1 MEQQPKPRAYILH
14 GDDTFAIKDVI
25 LELKSRL
32 KNTSA
37 LEWNFL
43 IFDGRSTT
51 VEQLETA
58 GKSLP
63 FLDKRRL
70 TILNH
75 PLALIQGDANRKRIL
90 SLLETLPQE
99 SAVVLAEYR
108 PLQTDDDK
116 KKKKKHLLQK
126 WAAEMGEKV
135 FIKEYSVH
143 IGGQLTGWIISRAR
157 NLGGEFEPQAASKLA
172 KLVGSDVRLAD
183 QEINKLLMYVN
194 YERPVTETDVEELTA
209 LLPEGGIFALVDAL
223 GNRNR
228 EKAVSE
234 FHRLLADNDVQSIF
248 GMIVRQFRLLVQSRE
263 IIDQQ
268 GGKQEI
274 ANLLKVH
281 PYVGE
286 KLAGQA
292 RHFTQPQ
299 LDGIFHRLLEIDSGL
314 KTGKMST
321 DLSIDLLIAEIT

>member
-1 MEQQPKPRAYILH
+1 MEQQQKPVVYIFY
-14 GDDTFAIKDVI
+14 GDDAVAINESI
-25 LELKSRL
+25 AELKSRIGDPSTTEL
-32 KNTSA
+32 NYSA
-37 LEWNFL
+37 L
-43 IFDGRSTT
+43 DGHSLAI
-51 VEQLETA
+51 EQLETA
-58 GKSLP
+58 GRSLP
-63 FLDKRRL
+63 FLADRRL
-70 TILNH
+70 TVLNH
-75 PLALIQGDANRKRIL
+75 PLALMQSKANRKRVMA
-90 SLLETLPQE
+90 LLEALPDE
-99 SAVVLAEYR
+99 SAVVLAEFG
-108 PLQTDDDK
+108 PLQTEK
-116 KKKKKHLLQK
+116 EKRNRKESWLLK
-126 WAAEMGEKV
+126 WAVSMGRKV
-135 FIKEYSVH
+135 YVKKYSAPKDS
-143 IGGQLTGWIISRAR
+143 QLTGWIITRAR
-157 NLGGEFEPQAASKLA
+157 KMGGEFEPQAASSLA
-172 KLVGSDVRLAD
+172 KLISNDVRLAD
-183 QEINKLLMYVN
+183 QEIIKLLTYVN
-194 YERPVTETDVEELTA
+194 YERPVSETDVEKLTA
-209 LLPEGGIFALVDAL
+209 LLPEGGIFDLVDAL

-228 EKAVSE
+228 KKAISE

-274 ANLLKVH
+274 ANLLKIH

>member
-1 MEQQPKPRAYILH
+1 MA
-14 GDDTFAIKDVI
+14 
-25 LELKSRL
+25 
-32 KNTSA
+32 
-37 LEWNFL
+37 
-43 IFDGRSTT
+43 
-51 VEQLETA
+51 
-58 GKSLP
+58 
-63 FLDKRRL
+63 
-70 TILNH
+70 
-75 PLALIQGDANRKRIL
+75 
-90 SLLETLPQE
+90 LLETLPDK
-99 SAVVLAEYR
+99 SAVVLAEHR
-108 PLQTDDDK
+108 PLLNAKEKRQG
-116 KKKKKHLLQK
+116 KKHWLLK
-126 WAAEMGEKV
+126 WGEKMGGKV
-135 FIKEYSVH
+135 YAREYSAPSDS
-143 IGGQLTGWIISRAR
+143 QLPGWIIERA
-157 NLGGEFEPQAASKLA
+157 LKMGGKFEPQAASKLA

-209 LLPEGGIFALVDAL
+209 LLPEGGIFDLVDAL

-228 EKAVSE
+228 KKAISE

-274 ANLLKVH
+274 ASLLKIH

-292 RHFTQPQ
+292 RNFTQSQ